1 MAVKWPSMYNGQSRE
16 SPGEPNTIC
25 KRQPSIKEAK
35 MKIDIVNKKKIK
47 VNILKVEVWKAKVTP
62 IPLPT
67 KKMKLKVKVWA
78 KILKYKKKISLG
90 KMNDLVEKRH
100 VVGNSLYFIQIMF

>member
-1 MAVKWPSMYNGQSRE
+1 MSCCRVVFGLDGPENSPESGICIKNTHLYLDLEIHLYLCNMCICVCQVAVYEFGWTRE
-16 SPGEPNTIC
+16 SPGEPSTIC

-67 KKMKLKVKVWA
+67 KK
-78 KILKYKKKISLG
+78 
-90 KMNDLVEKRH
+90 
-100 VVGNSLYFIQIMF
+100 